1 MTMIYFPPFSAE
13 TLALLITFIC
23 LLIVYGYWPYGV
35 FKKLGIPGPKPSPF
49 FGSVFEYD
57 KGLHQMDMRCFKTY
71 GRLWGVYE
79 GRLPLLCTVDT
90 RMIKTVLV
98 KECFSYFINR
108 RDFSFNGPFDDA
120 VSNARGEDWKQKRS
134 LLSPLFSSGRIKEM
148 LPLMKQHSDKL
159 VQCLQEVAN
168 RDEAVEVRE
177 YFGAYCLDAIAN
189 VALSIDTESLSKPN
203 DPSVVKIKKAFTL
216 NVDNPVFLF
225 SVLFPFLNPLL
236 EKAGFCIFP
245 LAELR
250 FLISVVEKVKL
261 DREKNVQKN
270 RMDFLQLMIELQLA
284 ETKHGTN
291 GNKKIKGLTHREIL
305 SSAAIFLAAGFETA
319 SKSLAFLAYNLATNP
334 GVMKRL
340 QDEIDKVFPNKAPVM
355 YEQLVQMEYLD
366 MVLNESLRL
375 YPIALRLERLCTE
388 TIVVNGVTIPKDT
401 LVTIPVF
408 ALHRDPELWPE
419 PECFNPERFSKENKD
434 SMDPYA
440 FLPFGAGPRNCIGM
454 RFAVALMKL
463 AIVQVL
469 QNFSFVTCKET
480 EIPLQLDKLPLLG
493 TINPIKMKVV
503 SRGPTMKEE

>member
-1 MTMIYFPPFSAE
+1 
-13 TLALLITFIC
+13 
-23 LLIVYGYWPYGV
+23 
-35 FKKLGIPGPKPSPF
+35 
-49 FGSVFEYD
+49 
-57 KGLHQMDMRCFKTY
+57 
-71 GRLWGVYE
+71 
-79 GRLPLLCTVDT
+79 
-90 RMIKTVLV
+90 
-98 KECFSYFINR
+98 
-108 RDFSFNGPFDDA
+108 
-120 VSNARGEDWKQKRS
+120 
-134 LLSPLFSSGRIKEM
+134 
-148 LPLMKQHSDKL
+148 
-159 VQCLQEVAN
+159 
-168 RDEAVEVRE
+168 
-177 YFGAYCLDAIAN
+177 
-189 VALSIDTESLSKPN
+189 
-203 DPSVVKIKKAFTL
+203 
-216 NVDNPVFLF
+216 
-225 SVLFPFLNPLL
+225 
-236 EKAGFCIFP
+236 
-245 LAELR
+245 
-250 FLISVVEKVKL
+250 
-261 DREKNVQKN
+261 
-270 RMDFLQLMIELQLA
+270 
-284 ETKHGTN
+284 
-291 GNKKIKGLTHREIL
+291 
-305 SSAAIFLAAGFETA
+305 
-319 SKSLAFLAYNLATNP
+319 
-334 GVMKRL
+334 
-340 QDEIDKVFPNKAPVM
+340 M